1 MDTSDRVAKHRE
13 YERCKGSVLEEIRP
27 LMTPDEVQALVS
39 RRYVIQEL
47 STLVDNDKV
56 KEVTANP
63 YPTRSVCFMQLY

>member
-1 MDTSDRVAKHRE
+1 MKRF
-13 YERCKGSVLEEIRP
+13 L
-27 LMTPDEVQALVS
+27 TPDEVQALVS

-63 YPTRSVCFMQLY
+63 YPTRSV

>member
-1 MDTSDRVAKHRE
+1 MKRF
-13 YERCKGSVLEEIRP
+13 L
-27 LMTPDEVQALVS
+27 TPDEVQALVS